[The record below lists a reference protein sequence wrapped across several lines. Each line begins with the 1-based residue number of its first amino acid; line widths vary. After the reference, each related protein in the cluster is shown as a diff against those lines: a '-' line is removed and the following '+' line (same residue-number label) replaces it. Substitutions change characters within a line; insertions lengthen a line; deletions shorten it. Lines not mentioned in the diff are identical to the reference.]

1 MGKGM
6 YDFSRQVNDG
16 GRQRFFM
23 KKPAVT
29 KIVFFLFFAIALKSA
44 IAQTVIAPESLA
56 PGDPLLCWILS
67 PDPLEN
73 ASVVL
78 AGFSGT
84 ILSRAGAFFM
94 PSDEEGYL
102 YGFLLP
108 VPIKTAAV
116 PATLRFTATFKNAG
130 GEPGRLDLAR
140 EIGIEAKKFL
150 SEDIALDKANTALRA
165 KPDPAQTA
173 QSAEFAKIFS
183 SRDVTALFASGT
195 MVKPLNV
202 GWRETA
208 GFGDERRY
216 LYFGGGGDAS
226 VHGGVDLGAKE
237 GTDVV
242 ACAAGRVAFAQLR
255 ILTGNTIVLEH
266 LPGLF
271 SIYMHLSS
279 IKVREGDIVGSGD
292 RIGLVGS
299 TGLSTGPHLHWE
311 VRIGEVSVN
320 PYYWLTHPLLDKND
334 NSGKIKLPVEGR

>member
-1 MGKGM
+1 M
-6 YDFSRQVNDG
+6 YDFLGQVNDS
-16 GRQRFFM
+16 GRQRVLM
-23 KKPAVT
+23 KKLALAKV
-29 KIVFFLFFAIALKSA
+29 VLFLFFAIALKSA
-44 IAQTVIAPESLA
+44 IAQTVVAPETLA
-56 PGDPLLCWILS
+56 PGDPLLCWIVS

-78 AGFSGT
+78 TSLSGKAP
-84 ILSRAGAFFM
+84 SRAGAFFM
-94 PSDEEGYL
+94 PSDGEGFL
-102 YGFLLP
+102 YGFLVP

-116 PATLRFTATFKNAG
+116 SATLRFTAAFKDAD
-130 GEPGRLDLAR
+130 GELRHLDLVR
-140 EIGIEAKKFL
+140 EISIEAKKFL
-150 SEDIALDKANTALRA
+150 SEDIALDKVNTALRA
-165 KPDPAQTA
+165 KPDPVQTA

-183 SRDVTALFASGT
+183 GRDVTALFASGP

-216 LYFGGGGDAS
+216 LYFGGGSDAS

-237 GTDVV
+237 GTDVF

-292 RIGLVGS
+292 MIGLVGS

-311 VRIGEVSVN
+311 VRIGEISVN
-320 PYYWLTHPLLDKND
+320 PYYWLTHTLLDKD
-334 NSGKIKLPVEGR
+334 GNSGKIKLPVEGR